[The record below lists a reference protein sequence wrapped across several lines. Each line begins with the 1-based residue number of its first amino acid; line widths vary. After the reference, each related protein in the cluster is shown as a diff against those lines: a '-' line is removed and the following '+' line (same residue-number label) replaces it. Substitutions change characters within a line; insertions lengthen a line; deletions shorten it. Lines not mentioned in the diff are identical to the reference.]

1 MSRTHTYA
9 DFIKDALSRVSSKS
23 CEDLSA
29 QLESRTKV
37 VVLDCRESEETK
49 EGVLPGAV
57 LLTRGMLEQHI
68 HEHIPNRDAEVC
80 VYSAT
85 DGRAALASDTLMKMG
100 YDKVSYLEG
109 GIERWR
115 HFGLPVEGD
124 GAVCLLSGAKLDWH
138 DVRREFA
145 IVNRRVPILGSG
157 ERPLVYL
164 DHAASTHAP
173 QSVLN
178 SYIQLMEREYANVH
192 RGTHILS
199 RRATERFEEAYYV
212 VADFIGAELRHGC
225 VCFTTNTTQSIDLA
239 SHVMAHVPGKV
250 VTTELEHQS
259 NELPHRRR
267 GSVLRARAND
277 DGSLDM
283 NHLEDLLRRNEVKLV
298 SVSGGSN
305 VTGYMP
311 DIHQIARMAHENGAL
326 ICVDAAQLLAHAP
339 IDVKAPNDIEHLDF
353 LAGAGHK
360 AYAPFGAGFL
370 YGPRALMSEAPPYL
384 PGGGTAAQV
393 SSFSAEYLPA
403 PDRHQGGTPNIA
415 GVVAMS
421 RALLFLQSIGMEE
434 LRRHELQ
441 LLNKAMT
448 ALQNMDGVHIYGPQ
462 DPEQRLGVISFN
474 VEGVSDMLTA
484 AILSEEGGLA
494 VRNGRFCA
502 HMYMDKLL
510 DLTHGKDPK
519 APKGAARASFGAYND
534 ESDVERLLEFVT
546 RVRDRKWVGHY
557 RTRGDS
563 ISAEFAGRCA
573 DQWMES
579 SSQEAEGLELH
590 GSTTDHGYDFEVL
603 QPDKPCRTYLIVDH
617 DSQEAA
623 LIDPVREEVDTYL
636 DLLSERSLK
645 LKYTIETHTHAD
657 HLSGSVR
664 LKETTG
670 ATMLMHKNSPA
681 PCVDQHLVDGD
692 VIELGKTKFDVLA
705 SPGHTK
711 DSMCLVLPDRVL
723 TGDTLLI
730 GVCGRTDLPTGNSEH
745 MHSSLQRLMDLPDDT
760 LVFPC
765 HDYQGR
771 RASTIGRERKN
782 NKRVK
787 IEDLETFK
795 TEMSNLNLSPPVRL
809 KESLKN
815 NTKCLT

>member
-1 MSRTHTYA
+1 MSRSHTYA
-9 DFIKDALSRVSSKS
+9 DLIKEALSRVPSKS
-23 CEDLSA
+23 CESLQA
-29 QLESRTKV
+29 LIEANEKITI
-37 VVLDCRESEETK
+37 LDCRENEETQD
-49 EGVLPGAV
+49 GVLPSAV
-57 LLTRGMLEQHI
+57 LFTRGMLEKHV
-68 HEHIPNRDAEVC
+68 HEHIPNQDHEVC

-85 DGRAALASDTLMKMG
+85 EGRAALAGETLLKMG
-100 YDKVSYLEG
+100 YGKVSYLEG

-115 HFGLPVEGD
+115 HHGFPVEGE

-145 IVNRRVPILGSG
+145 IINRRVPVLGSG

-178 SYIQLMEREYANVH
+178 SYIELMEREYANVH
-192 RGTHILS
+192 RGTHLLS

-225 VCFTTNTTQSIDLA
+225 VCFTSNTTQSIDLA
-239 SHVMAHVPGKV
+239 SHIMAHVPGKV
-250 VTTELEHQS
+250 VTTEMEHHS

-267 GSVLRARAND
+267 GTVLRANIDEEGA
-277 DGSLDM
+277 LDLT
-283 NHLEDLLRRNEVKLV
+283 HLEDLLRRNEVKLV
-298 SVSGGSN
+298 TVTGGSN
-305 VTGYMP
+305 VTGFMP
-311 DIHQIARMAHENGAL
+311 DIHKIARLAHENGAL

-339 IDVKAPNDIEHLDF
+339 IDVKSPTDIEHIDF

-370 YGPRALMSEAPPYL
+370 YGPRALMNEAPPYI

-434 LRRHELQ
+434 LRRHELV
-441 LLNKAMT
+441 LLEKAMT
-448 ALQNMDGVHIYGPQ
+448 AMNNMDGVYIYGPK
-462 DPEQRLGVISFN
+462 DPQQRLGVMSFN

-484 AILSEEGGLA
+484 AVLSEEGGLA

-510 DLTHGKDPK
+510 AMAHGDNPK
-519 APKGAARASFGAYND
+519 APKGAARASFGVYND
-534 ESDVERLLEFVT
+534 ESDVERLLEFVQ
-546 RVRDRKWVGHY
+546 RVRDRKWAGHY

-563 ISAEFAGRCA
+563 VSAEFAGRCA

-579 SSQEAEGLELH
+579 SSQEADGMELH
-590 GSTTDHGYDFEVL
+590 GTSTDHGFDFEVL
-603 QPDKPCRTYLIVDH
+603 QPDKPCRTYLVIDH
-617 DSQEAA
+617 DTHDAA
-623 LIDPVREEVDTYL
+623 LIDPVREEVDNYL
-636 DLLSERSLK
+636 DLISERSIQ

-657 HLSGSVR
+657 HLSGSMR
-664 LKETTG
+664 LKEMTG

-681 PCVDQHLVDGD
+681 PCVDKHLVDGD
-692 VIELGKTKFDVLA
+692 IIEVGKTRFEVMS
-705 SPGHTK
+705 SPGHTR
-711 DSMCLVLPDRVL
+711 DSMCLLMTDRIL

-745 MHSSLQRLMDLPDDT
+745 MHDSLGRLMDLPDDT

-782 NKRVK
+782 NRRVQ
-787 IEDLETFK
+787 IESVSDFQE
-795 TEMSNLNLSPPVRL
+795 EMSNLNLAPPVRL
-809 KESLKN
+809 KESLKK
-815 NTKCLT
+815 NTKCL

>member
-9 DFIKDALSRVSSKS
+9 DLIKDALSRVSSKT
-23 CEDLSA
+23 CESLSA
-29 QLESRTKV
+29 QIEAREKV
-37 VVLDCRESEETK
+37 VILDCRETEETK
-49 EGVLPGAV
+49 DGVLPGAV
-57 LLTRGMLEQHI
+57 LLTRGMLERHI
-68 HEHIPNRDAEVC
+68 HEHIPNQGAEVC

-85 DGRAALASDTLMKMG
+85 DGRAALASDTLLKMG
-100 YDKVSYLEG
+100 YDNVCYLEG

-115 HFGLPVEGD
+115 HFGLAVEGD
-124 GAVCLLSGAKLDWH
+124 GTVCLLSGAKIDWH

-145 IVNRRVPILGSG
+145 IINRRVPVLGSG

-173 QSVLN
+173 QSVLK
-178 SYIQLMEREYANVH
+178 SYIELMEREYANVH

-212 VADFIGAELRHGC
+212 VADFIGAELRQGC

-250 VTTELEHQS
+250 ITTEMEHHS

-267 GSVLRARAND
+267 GSVLRAQIND
-277 DGSLDM
+277 DGSLDL
-283 NHLEDLLRRNEVKLV
+283 NHLEDLLRRNEIKLV
-298 SVSGGSN
+298 SVTGGSN
-305 VTGYMP
+305 VTGFMP
-311 DIHQIARMAHENGAL
+311 NIHQIARLAHENGAL

-339 IDVKAPNDIEHLDF
+339 IDVKGPSDIEHIDF

-370 YGPRALMSEAPPYL
+370 YGPRALMNEAPPYL

-403 PDRHQGGTPNIA
+403 PDRHQGGTPNIG

-421 RALLFLQSIGMEE
+421 RAFLFLQSIGMEE

-441 LLNKAMT
+441 LLTKTMT
-448 ALQNMDGVHIYGPQ
+448 ALQAMDGVHVYGPS
-462 DPEQRLGVISFN
+462 DPTQRLGVISFN

-502 HMYMDKLL
+502 HIYMDKLL
-510 DLTHGKDPK
+510 AQTHGDDPK

-534 ESDVERLLEFVT
+534 ESDVERLLEFVG
-546 RVRDRKWVGHY
+546 RVREHKWVGHY

-563 ISAEFAGRCA
+563 VSAEFAGRCA

-579 SSQEAEGLELH
+579 SSQEAEGLEAH
-590 GSTTDHGYDFEVL
+590 GSATDHGYDFEVL
-603 QPDKPCRTYLIVDH
+603 QPDKPCRTYLIIDH
-617 DSQEAA
+617 DTREAA
-623 LIDPVREEVDTYL
+623 LVDPVREEVDNYL
-636 DLLSERSLK
+636 DIISERSLE

-657 HLSGSVR
+657 HLSGSAR
-664 LKETTG
+664 LKDMTG
-670 ATMLMHKNSPA
+670 AQMLMHKASPA
-681 PCVDQHLVDGD
+681 PCVDKHLQDDD
-692 VIELGKTKFDVLA
+692 VIELGKTQIRVLS

-711 DSMCLVLPDRVL
+711 DSICLLFADRVL

-730 GVCGRTDLPTGNSEH
+730 GVCGRTDLPSGNSEH
-745 MHSSLQRLMDLPDDT
+745 MHGSLQRLMELPDET

-782 NKRVK
+782 NKR
-787 IEDLETFK
+787 IQIGDLETFK
-795 TEMSNLNLSPPVRL
+795 DEMANLNLSLPARL

-815 NTKCLT
+815 NTKCL

>member
-1 MSRTHTYA
+1 MSAPQTYA
-9 DFIKDALSRVSSKS
+9 DFIKDAMARVPAKT
-23 CEDLSA
+23 CDELNE
-29 QLESRTKV
+29 QLQKREGV
-37 VVLDCRESEETK
+37 VVLDCRESQETE

-57 LLTRGMLEQHI
+57 LLTRGMLERHI
-68 HEHIPNRDAEVC
+68 HEHVPNQEAHVC
-80 VYSAT
+80 VYSAN
-85 DGRAALASDTLMKMG
+85 DGRAALASDTLQKMG
-100 YDKVSYLEG
+100 YQNVHYLEG

-115 HFGLPVEGD
+115 HSGLPIEGD
-124 GAVCLLSGAKLDWH
+124 GAVCLLSGAKLNWH

-145 IVNRRVPILGSG
+145 IVNRRVPVLGSG

-178 SYIQLMEREYANVH
+178 SYIELMEREYANVH

-239 SHVMAHVPGKV
+239 SHVMAHIPGKV
-250 VTTELEHQS
+250 ITTELEHHS

-267 GSVLRARAND
+267 GSVLRARMSQ

-283 NHLEDLLRRNEVKLV
+283 NHLEELLRKNDVKLV
-298 SVSGGSN
+298 SVTGGSN

-311 DIHQIARMAHENGAL
+311 DIHKIARLAHENGAL

-339 IDVKAPNDIEHLDF
+339 INVKSPTDIEHIDF

-434 LRRHELQ
+434 IRQHELS
-441 LLNKAMT
+441 LLKKTMNT
-448 ALQNMDGVHIYGPQ
+448 LCDLDGVYIYGPENPQ
-462 DPEQRLGVISFN
+462 DRLGVVSFN

-484 AILSEEGGLA
+484 AVLSEEGGLA

-502 HMYMDKLL
+502 HMYMDRLL
-510 DLTHGKDPK
+510 DNTHGTGSKRP
-519 APKGAARASFGAYND
+519 AGAARASFGAYND
-534 ESDVERLLEFVT
+534 DSDVERLLNFIT
-546 RVRDRKWVGHY
+546 RVRNHKWVGHY
-557 RTRGDS
+557 RTRGES
-563 ISAEFAGRCA
+563 VSAEFAGRCA

-579 SSQEAEGLELH
+579 LSPEAEVNDYSSLA
-590 GSTTDHGYDFEVL
+590 TKHGYDFEVL
-603 QPDKPCRTYLIVDH
+603 QPDKPCRTYLVVD
-617 DSQEAA
+617 QQTNEAI
-623 LIDPVREEVDTYL
+623 LIDPVREEVDSYL
-636 DLLSERSLK
+636 DIISERNLK
-645 LKYTIETHTHAD
+645 LKYTVETHTHAD

-670 ATMLMHKNSPA
+670 AKMLMHRNSPA
-681 PCVDQHLVDGD
+681 PCVDQHLDDGD
-692 VIELGKTKFDVLA
+692 KIQIGRTTFDVIA

-711 DSMCLVLPDRVL
+711 DSMCLLLPDRVF

-730 GVCGRTDLPTGNSEH
+730 GVCGRTDLPTGNSEQ
-745 MHSSLQRLMDLPDDT
+745 MHRSLDKLMNLPDDT

-787 IEDLETFK
+787 ISDLETFK
-795 TEMSNLNLSPPVRL
+795 EEMSSLKLSPPVRL
-809 KESLKN
+809 KESLTN
-815 NTKCLT
+815 NTKCLS